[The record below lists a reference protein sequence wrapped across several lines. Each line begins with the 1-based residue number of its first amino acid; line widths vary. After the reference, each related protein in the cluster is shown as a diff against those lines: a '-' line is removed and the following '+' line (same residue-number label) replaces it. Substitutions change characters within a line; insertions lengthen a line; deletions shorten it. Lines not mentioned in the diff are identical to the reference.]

1 MISINYN
8 NKDYIEGGYILDN
21 APIYSKG
28 CRSSRD
34 IIKKKNIV
42 SDKYIFARL
51 KDNNWTIT
59 DGKSVKFD
67 KVFFKKSFVNSIP
80 ELKKDDNKDTIK
92 DDKGIEKAPDIIELD
107 NSDKFKDENNNI
119 IEIETRGER
128 SVDKIYFKVKDV
140 MEGFQMENLN
150 KTIID
155 KKSFFVDGEHYK
167 YFNCE
172 KVRKND
178 KKTDNTI
185 KKEVFLT
192 YEGMLRVLFAS
203 HSPRVKPFI
212 RWAIETLF
220 TAQLGTPEQKDE
232 LASDLLGVNSK
243 TIKDVFKTNTSK
255 TPCVYLYLIGNANK
269 LLNNKYSEDDL
280 LCKFGCTDDLPRRCN
295 EHDKLY
301 SKEFGTKIELLYF
314 SIIEAKYIFN
324 AESNI
329 NQYFKSNLIDYK
341 NMNELVVINKK
352 DLPQIKQH
360 YYMIQNSYIGRYEEM
375 HSKISQ
381 LEKEIIELNNK
392 ILLKDKDI
400 ELLVEKHK
408 NEIQNKE
415 LELKNKDI
423 EMLHYKIKLL
433 ESTNRF

>member
-51 KDNNWTIT
+51 KDNDWTIT

-107 NSDKFKDENNNI
+107 NSDKFKDENKNI

-140 MEGFQMENLN
+140 MKGFQMENLQNILIKNNTTYTEN
-150 KTIID
+150 KD
-155 KKSFFVDGEHYK
+155 YK
-167 YFNCE
+167 YFICQ
-172 KVRKND
+172 KKNNVLN
-178 KKTDNTI
+178 KTS
-185 KKEVFLT
+185 KELFLT
-192 YEGMLRVLFAS
+192 YQGMLRVLFIS
-203 HSPRVKPFI
+203 RNGKTEPFI
-212 RWAIETLF
+212 RWATETLF
-220 TAQLGTPEQKDE
+220 IAQLGTPEQKDE

-360 YYMIQNSYIGRYEEM
+360 YNMIQNSYIGRYEEM

>member
-51 KDNNWTIT
+51 KDNEWTIN

-80 ELKKDDNKDTIK
+80 ELKKDDNKETIK

-107 NSDKFKDENNNI
+107 NSEKFKDENNNI

-212 RWAIETLF
+212 RWTTETLF

-360 YYMIQNSYIGRYEEM
+360 YTMIQNSYIGRYEEM